1 MGSMRL
7 EKSLW
12 TKFKIVIDE
21 RLGGNS
27 HDANPQ
33 TDVSPPLGRSPARA
47 RSDFG
52 RLGGNL
58 HDAGP
63 QSDGSPPL
71 GRSPA
76 ITRSDLERLGGNDR
90 NETRS
95 DLKNSHDT
103 SHQTDPP
110 LGRSPVIA
118 RSDLE
123 CVGPDDHQDC
133 PICQEG
139 IPSAH

>member
-33 TDVSPPLGRSPARA
+33 TDVSPLLCCSPVRA
-47 RSDFG
+47 RSDFE

-58 HDAGP
+58 RDAGP
-63 QSDGSPPL
+63 QPDVSPLVGRSPAIARSDFEHLGGNDRHETGSDLKNSHNDSHQTDPTL

-76 ITRSDLERLGGNDR
+76 I
-90 NETRS
+90 
-95 DLKNSHDT
+95 
-103 SHQTDPP
+103 
-110 LGRSPVIA
+110 A

-123 CVGPDDHQDC
+123 SVGPDDHQDC
-133 PICQEG
+133 PIFQEG